1 MRTVAPDVLTRR
13 TFLKFLAA
21 AGGAACLGAG
31 RAAGAAETPPAAK
44 PAFRFAVLADVQYA
58 DAEAQGK
65 RHYRESL
72 LKLEHAVEQFN
83 GLKPDFVIHLGDTIQ
98 TGLASFEA
106 ALPIFAKVK
115 APVYYVLGNHD
126 FGVAE
131 ADRGKVLGKLGLD
144 KLGGGQGYYDFAR
157 TGWRLVVLNG
167 NDLSVIARSPDSP
180 EGKAAAALMM
190 DLRKKG
196 APNAAAWNGAVGPQQ
211 LEWLKK
217 TLARAATAGERTIV
231 FCHFPVYP
239 PGRSNLWNDAE
250 VVEALES
257 AKGVV
262 AYFCG
267 HEHQGGYAQKGPI
280 HFLTF
285 KGLVEADPTA
295 SALVEV
301 FPDCL
306 KVTGFGREPS
316 RLLKM

>member
-1 MRTVAPDVLTRR
+1 MGTAAPSVMDRR
-13 TFLKFLAA
+13 GFLEFLA

-31 RAAGAAETPPAAK
+31 RAPGAAETPPASK

-58 DAEAQGK
+58 DIAAQDK
-65 RHYRESL
+65 RQFRESL
-72 LKLEHAVEQFN
+72 QKLEHAVEQIG
-83 GLKPDFVIHLGDTIQ
+83 GLGPDFVIQVGDFIN
-98 TGLASFEA
+98 GGFANFDPVLAA
-106 ALPIFAKVK
+106 YAKLTVP
-115 APVYYVLGNHD
+115 AYHVLGNHD
-126 FGVAE
+126 FAVE
-131 ADRGKVLGKLGLD
+131 ADHRGKVLAKLGLD

-157 TGWRLVVLNG
+157 AGWRLAVLNG

-196 APNAAAWNGAVGPQQ
+196 APNASAWNGAVGPRQ

-217 TLARAATAGERTIV
+217 VLGRAAAAGERTIV
-231 FCHFPVYP
+231 FCHFPAYP
-239 PGRSNLWNDAE
+239 PGRSNLWNDTQ

-262 AYFCG
+262 ACIAG
-267 HEHQGGYAQKGPI
+267 HEHQGGCARKGGI
-280 HFLTF
+280 HFLTL

-295 SALVEV
+295 YALVEV

-316 RLLKM
+316 RALNM

>member
-1 MRTVAPDVLTRR
+1 MKSAMMTRR
-13 TFLKFLAA
+13 RFLKFLAA

-31 RAAGAAETPPAAK
+31 RGAGAAETPPASK

-58 DAEAQGK
+58 DVESQGH

-72 LKLEHAVEQFN
+72 PKLEHAVTELN
-83 GLKPDFVIHLGDTIQ
+83 KLKPDFVVQLGDFIDH
-98 TGLASFEA
+98 GFANFDPVLAA
-106 ALPIFAKVK
+106 YAKLTVP
-115 APVYYVLGNHD
+115 AYHVLGNHD
-126 FGVAE
+126 FAVE
-131 ADRGKVLGKLGLD
+131 AVNRGKVLGKLGLD

-157 TGWRLVVLNG
+157 AGWRLIVLNG

-211 LEWLKK
+211 LDWLKK
-217 TLARAATAGERTIV
+217 VLGRAAAAGERTII

-262 AYFCG
+262 ACIAG
-267 HEHQGGYAQKGPI
+267 HEHQGGYAQKGGI
-280 HFLTF
+280 HFLTI
-285 KGLVEADPTA
+285 KGLVEADPLA
-295 SALVEV
+295 YALIEV

-316 RLLKM
+316 RALNI

>member
-1 MRTVAPDVLTRR
+1 MRTIAPGVLTRR
-13 TFLKFLAA
+13 RFLKFLA

-31 RAAGAAETPPAAK
+31 RAARAAETPPAAK

-58 DAEAQGK
+58 DIAAQGK
-65 RHYRESL
+65 RQYRESL
-72 LKLEHAVEQFN
+72 LKLEHAVTELN
-83 GLKPDFVIHLGDTIQ
+83 KLKPDLVVQLGDTIQ
-98 TGLASFEA
+98 TGFASFDA
-106 ALPIFAKVK
+106 VLPLFAKLG
-115 APVYYVLGNHD
+115 APLYHVLGNHD
-126 FGVAE
+126 FAVE
-131 ADRGKVLGKLGLD
+131 ADNRGKVLAKLGLD

-157 TGWRLVVLNG
+157 AGWRLIVLNG

-211 LEWLKK
+211 LDWLKK
-217 TLARAATAGERTIV
+217 VLGRAAAAGERTIV
-231 FCHFPVYP
+231 FCHFPAYP
-239 PGRSNLWNDAE
+239 PGRSNLWNDTQ

-262 AYFCG
+262 ACIAG
-267 HEHQGGYAQKGPI
+267 HEHQGGCARKGGI
-280 HFLTF
+280 HFLTL

-295 SALVEV
+295 YALVEV

-316 RLLKM
+316 RALNM

>member
-1 MRTVAPDVLTRR
+1 MRTTPPGVLTRR
-13 TFLKFLAA
+13 RFLKFLAA
-21 AGGAACLGAG
+21 SGAACLGLC
-31 RAAGAAETPPAAK
+31 RALAAPWAAPLAK
-44 PAFRFAVLADVQYA
+44 PTLRFGVIADVQYA
-58 DAEAQGK
+58 DIPAQGK
-65 RHYRESL
+65 RQYRESL

-83 GLKPDFVIHLGDTIQ
+83 ALKPDFVIHLGDAIQ
-98 TGLASFEA
+98 TGFASFDA
-106 ALPIFAKVK
+106 VLPIFAKLR
-115 APVYYVLGNHD
+115 APLYHVLGNHD
-126 FGVAE
+126 FAVE
-131 ADRGKVLGKLGLD
+131 ADNRGKVLAKLGLD

-157 TGWRLVVLNG
+157 AGWRLIVLNG

-196 APNAAAWNGAVGPQQ
+196 APNAAAWNGAVGQQQ

-217 TLARAATAGERTIV
+217 TLAGAAAARERTII

-262 AYFCG
+262 ACIAG
-267 HEHQGGYAQKGPI
+267 HEHQGGYAQKGGI
-280 HFLTF
+280 HFLTI

-295 SALVEV
+295 YALIEV

-316 RLLKM
+316 RALNM

>member
-1 MRTVAPDVLTRR
+1 MRTTPPGVLTRR
-13 TFLKFLAA
+13 RFLTFLA

-31 RAAGAAETPPAAK
+31 RAPGAAETPPAAK
-44 PAFRFAVLADVQYA
+44 PAFRFGVIADVQYA
-58 DAEAQGK
+58 DIPAQGK
-65 RHYRESL
+65 RQYRESL

-98 TGLASFEA
+98 TGFASFDA
-106 ALPIFAKVK
+106 VLPIFAQVKV
-115 APVYYVLGNHD
+115 PVYYVLGNHD

-131 ADRGKVLGKLGLD
+131 ADRGKVLAKLGLD
-144 KLGGGQGYYDFAR
+144 KLGPGQGYYDFAR
-157 TGWRLVVLNG
+157 AGIRFVVLNG

-217 TLARAATAGERTIV
+217 VLGRAAAAGERTIV

-257 AKGVV
+257 AKGIV
-262 AYFCG
+262 AYIAG
-267 HEHQGGYAQKGPI
+267 HEHQGGCARKGGI
-280 HFLTF
+280 HYLTL

-295 SALVEV
+295 YALIEV
-301 FPDCL
+301 FPDRL
-306 KVTGFGREPS
+306 KVTGFGLEPS
-316 RLLKM
+316 RTLNI

>member
-1 MRTVAPDVLTRR
+1 MRTIAPGVLTRR
-13 TFLKFLAA
+13 RFLKFLA

-31 RAAGAAETPPAAK
+31 RAPGAAETPPDAK

-58 DAEAQGK
+58 DIATEGK
-65 RHYRESL
+65 RQYRESL
-72 LKLEHAVEQFN
+72 LKLEHAVEQIG
-83 GLKPDFVIHLGDTIQ
+83 GLKPDFVIQLGDFIN
-98 TGLASFEA
+98 GGFANFDPVLAA
-106 ALPIFAKVK
+106 YAKLTVP
-115 APVYYVLGNHD
+115 AYHVLGNHD
-126 FGVAE
+126 FAVE
-131 ADRGKVLGKLGLD
+131 ADNRGKVLAKLGLD

-211 LEWLKK
+211 LDWLKK
-217 TLARAATAGERTIV
+217 VLGRAAAAGERSIV

-239 PGRSNLWNDAE
+239 PGRSNLWNDTQ

-262 AYFCG
+262 AYIAG
-267 HEHQGGYAQKGPI
+267 HEHQGGYAQKGGI
-280 HFLTF
+280 HFLTL

-295 SALVEV
+295 YALIEV

-316 RLLKM
+316 RTLNI